1 MELDVYI
8 ILVIQLLEVHLLVL
22 DIHQQVVALEDLV
35 LLRLR
40 LQVVLVEEINH
51 QLLTEDQVLLVQVI
65 HLP

>member
-1 MELDVYI
+1 MYK
-8 ILVIQLLEVHLLVL
+8 ILVIQHLEIHLLVL

-51 QLLTEDQVLLVQVI
+51 ILFTEDQVLLVQVI